1 MKRLLPLFM
10 LLTIA
15 ACSKTNT
22 NPNNGGNTNGGN
34 NNPNNPNNPNTNNYS
49 YLKPLPTWGAD
60 TFVCFN
66 NATTPKSRIDS
77 FYTSVGSNG
86 ESVITYKG
94 QNYVIAIDSHF
105 EAVSPY
111 TEYYFSGVVLMNKL
125 SDSVTLNKYQINYY
139 PAYYLESNGDTF
151 YRSTRI
157 IDFASEDSMFNHN
170 ASLGY
175 WYGRNR

>member
-1 MKRLLPLFM
+1 M
-10 LLTIA
+10 LLIIA

-34 NNPNNPNNPNTNNYS
+34 NNGGGGNPNNPNTTNYS

-66 NATTPKSRIDS
+66 NSSSTKSRIDS